1 MMDFFVDYVAPIF
14 LTILLI
20 LATIVIGGIAYSGFK
35 DGFTTKTVTIEER
48 IETQVQE
55 NTAEVE

>member
-20 LATIVIGGIAYSGFK
+20 LATVVIGGIAYCGFK
-35 DGFTTKTVTIEER
+35 EGFTTKTIT

-55 NTAEVE
+55 NITEVE

>member
-20 LATIVIGGIAYSGFK
+20 LATIVIGGIAYCGFK
-35 DGFTTKTVTIEER
+35 DGFTTKTITIETQT
-48 IETQVQE
+48 ETQVQE
-55 NTAEVE
+55 NTTEVE